1 MRRFESG
8 HGDNPNCIL
17 IWFRKSGMS
26 RKHVA
31 TGHNQID
38 PLDFLP
44 KSPNDGESQ
53 VTLAASIYHES
64 ICNRNK
70 PNQNIII
77 MESINRHQS
86 NEDIDMKSILIQLAF
101 GFAAGIAFIAV
112 CGFAEWVHDL
122 IVK

>member
-1 MRRFESG
+1 
-8 HGDNPNCIL
+8 
-17 IWFRKSGMS
+17 MS

-44 KSPNDGESQ
+44 KSLNDGESQ

-70 PNQNIII
+70 PNQNNNI

-86 NEDIDMKSILIQLAF
+86 NEDIDLKSILIQLAF
-101 GFAAGIAFIAV
+101 GFAAGIALIAV
-112 CGFAEWVHDL
+112 CGFAEYIHDL
-122 IVK
+122 ICK